1 MAAGSDDDEPTTS
14 KTSPSKYGSDDEEKE
29 FDSGIVVPS
38 GKRPRPADAVDSG
51 SRTQHQE
58 MKKRR
63 VAHSESD

>member
-38 GKRPRPADAVDSG
+38 GKRLVYKLFIKE
-51 SRTQHQE
+51 HY
-58 MKKRR
+58 
-63 VAHSESD
+63 